1 MAQATSSAAA
11 SNRRARSSSGGT
23 STRAAGSRAEAG
35 GKLGGEAAE
44 VVGPGRLGRRCR
56 DLAAELGR
64 QLRPQAQGRAAA
76 ELEPG
81 ADGPAGALGAGAVEQ
96 LGGQAGLA
104 DAGLAAQDDDGTGAG
119 AGLVPRAQ
127 ERLQLGLAADEGKQA
142 AGRSGRCRRFD
153 HDGLARGRV
162 ASHAFPPQRFGQL
175 ARRGA
180 RRQAQLAAQPLAQAL
195 VGGQGGG
202 AVAGRGQA
210 AHEAAV
216 HLLPHRLE
224 RDLAPGV
231 GERCLGLGVLGQP
244 LEQVDEAVAVG
255 VARPQRPLVLEAGQ
269 QRRVAELRRP
279 GELALGDEG
288 IELAGVDQDVAVEL
302 DVVARRHDV
311 GAARL
316 AEVAAQGPDRAAQAR
331 AGAGVEHVGPEARGE
346 LAAGLRPGVQRE
358 PGEEAPGPASGRG
371 RQRFPVDLHRHRPE
385 QANSEHK
392 SKFDGPLTG
401 AQRARGSLRSVTESH
416 GGSTWQ
422 QRRSTRADPD
432 ALMGRAVADD
442 QLGAQA
448 GEERLRNQTPF
459 TLILEAHS

>member
-1 MAQATSSAAA
+1 M
-11 SNRRARSSSGGT
+11 
-23 STRAAGSRAEAG
+23 
-35 GKLGGEAAE
+35 
-44 VVGPGRLGRRCR
+44 
-56 DLAAELGR
+56 
-64 QLRPQAQGRAAA
+64 
-76 ELEPG
+76 
-81 ADGPAGALGAGAVEQ
+81 
-96 LGGQAGLA
+96 
-104 DAGLAAQDDDGTGAG
+104 
-119 AGLVPRAQ
+119 
-127 ERLQLGLAADEGKQA
+127 
-142 AGRSGRCRRFD
+142 
-153 HDGLARGRV
+153 
-162 ASHAFPPQRFGQL
+162 
-175 ARRGA
+175 
-180 RRQAQLAAQPLAQAL
+180 
-195 VGGQGGG
+195 
-202 AVAGRGQA
+202 
-210 AHEAAV
+210 

-422 QRRSTRADPD
+422 QRRSTRA
-432 ALMGRAVADD
+432 AR
-442 QLGAQA
+442 
-448 GEERLRNQTPF
+448 TP
-459 TLILEAHS
+459 